1 MIFHVA
7 PMMGYTDYYFRN
19 LMRSLYGEKVITYS
33 EMIVDK
39 AIIFNTNKTLT
50 KHFCSSNNSI
60 IQIAGSDPKEISE
73 CLNIVNNIPY
83 ISEINFNLGCPS
95 SRVQENRLG
104 LSLTQYPE
112 QVNKCLEEISKSKKI
127 ISVKCRL
134 GLGLQ
139 EDQDYIYNF
148 LNMFK
153 NHNINKVIVHCRNG
167 ILNLNTKKNRT
178 IPKINYELFFKCLKD
193 FPNIQLIPNGEINN
207 VEIINNFNINKI
219 DEVMIGRKFAEEPLF
234 LHNKRIININDI
246 DTRILN
252 YLSFILK
259 YPIVKKHL
267 IQKSLLALFANL
279 NDSKKYKK
287 KIQNSK
293 TICDIQSI
301 FEKREIIW
309 N

>member
-7 PMMGYTDYYFRN
+7 PMMGYTDYYYRN
-19 LMRSLYGEKVITYS
+19 LIHFLYGKKVITYS

-39 AIIFNTNKTLT
+39 AIIFNTSKILT
-50 KHFCSSNNSI
+50 KHFCSLNKSI
-60 IQIAGSDPKEISE
+60 IQIAGSDPREISE
-73 CLNIVNNIPY
+73 CVDIINNIPY

-112 QVNKCLEEISKSKKI
+112 QVNKCLEEISKSKKV

-139 EDQDYIYNF
+139 EDQDYIYSF

-153 NHNINKVIVHCRNG
+153 NHNINKVIIHCRNG

-207 VEIINNFNINKI
+207 AEIINNFSMYKI

-234 LHNKRIININDI
+234 LHNKRIIDVKDI
-246 DTRILN
+246 DTKILN

-259 YPIVKKHL
+259 YPIVKKNL

-279 NDSKKYKK
+279 DDSKKYKK

-293 TICDIQSI
+293 TIDDIRSI
-301 FEKREIIW
+301 FEKRDIIW

>member
-19 LMRSLYGEKVITYS
+19 LIHFLYEDKVKTYS

-39 AIIFNTNKTLT
+39 AIIFNTNKTFT
-50 KHFCSSNNSI
+50 KHFCKLNKSV

-73 CLNIVNNIPY
+73 CMNIINNTPY

-112 QVNKCLEEISKSKKI
+112 QVNKCLEEISNSKKI

-134 GLGLQ
+134 GLGLE
-139 EDQDYIYNF
+139 EDQEYIYNF

-153 NHNINKVIVHCRNG
+153 NKNINKVIVHCRNG

-178 IPKINYELFFKCLKD
+178 IPKINYQLFFKCLKD

-207 VEIINNFNINKI
+207 IEIINDFSKNNIN
-219 DEVMIGRKFAEEPLF
+219 EVMIGRKFAEEPLF
-234 LHNKRIININDI
+234 LHNKGIIKIDEIDI
-246 DTRILN
+246 KILK

-259 YPIVKKHL
+259 YPIVKKNL
-267 IQKSLLALFANL
+267 VQKSLFSLFANL
-279 NDSKKYKK
+279 NNSKKYKK
-287 KIQNSK
+287 KLQNSK
-293 TICDIQSI
+293 TIDEIKSI